1 MTTPQVAYA
10 LALIEASKAR
20 VEGMKAENEI
30 RLRRGEALAYGD
42 DGFFIEAEIL
52 QQLAIQVIQG

>member
-30 RLRRGEALAYGD
+30 RLRQGESLAYGE
-42 DGFFIEAEIL
+42 DGFFVEAEIL
-52 QQLAIQVIQG
+52 QQLAVQIIQG